1 MLNKEAEKMGILL
14 PDDADL
20 LFSKYTDLLLSY
32 NEVMNLTAIT
42 DKDEI
47 NIKHYLDSM
56 APLAFSL
63 IPDGAKV
70 ADVGSGAG
78 FPGVP
83 LKIGK
88 RDIRLTAIDSLNKRI
103 NFLET
108 VKNELSL
115 RDFEAIHLRAEEAG
129 RNEDLRE
136 SFDVATSR
144 AVANL
149 SVLAEWCLPLVKT
162 GGSFIA
168 LKGPSPE
175 EEIEEAKGAL
185 KELGGEL
192 GDVYKV
198 NLPGNIT
205 HSIVLIKKISQT
217 PSKYPR
223 KPGKASK
230 SPIK

>member
-1 MLNKEAEKMGILL
+1 MLKKEAEKMGILL

-149 SVLAEWCLPLVKT
+149 SVLAEWCLPLVKK